1 MSQFT
6 FQEQMKKLRRTGSCV
21 QDKIFGIVLGLISGK
36 HMCLTRVLVY
46 MYINLKNKTQ
56 FSILTAE
63 GKYLF
68 GGC

>member
-6 FQEQMKKLRRTGSCV
+6 FQEEMKKLRRTGSCV

-36 HMCLTRVLVY
+36 HMCLTRVLVH

-56 FSILTAE
+56 F
-63 GKYLF
+63 
-68 GGC
+68 